1 MYVLNAA
8 AEVYLMSS
16 RQFKIALR
24 DVNKKKYGGSSCFLI
39 SLLEV
44 SSSPGVDGIGV

>member
-24 DVNKKKYGGSSCFLI
+24 DVNKKKNT
-39 SLLEV
+39 E
-44 SSSPGVDGIGV
+44 GVVAFS